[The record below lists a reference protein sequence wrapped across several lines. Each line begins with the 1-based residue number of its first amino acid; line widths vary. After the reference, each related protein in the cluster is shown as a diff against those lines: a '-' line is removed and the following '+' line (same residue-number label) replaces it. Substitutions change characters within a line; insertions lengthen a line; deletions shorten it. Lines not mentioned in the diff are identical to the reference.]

1 MAKPQKSTAQSEVPG
16 LVKKGPLYYL
26 KRDWQLYALMLLP
39 MVFIIVFKYFAYTG
53 LSVAFLDYKIGKGY
67 AGSKFVGLKIF
78 EKVFKHRDFTKAVVN
93 TLLLNVLDLI
103 FSFPM
108 PIILALLL
116 NEIRVKWFKRTTQT
130 LLYLPHF
137 LSWVVIG
144 AVAYQMFATQSGVVN
159 ALIAN
164 AGKSPIPFLQEDGW
178 WLFSYVL
185 IGVWQTMGWGTIIYL
200 AAITNVNSELY
211 EAAKVDGA
219 KMQFTWNIAQG
230 VSSYNKQTG
239 FGFVIGAVYNANAAL
254 RIPETNSSFLPQ
266 WWYAGTAI
274 CDVTCTEY
282 GVQATA
288 TDAVRAEDLECR
300 SLPVW
305 FRVDVPAEGV
315 YRTKITVTGTDGGE
329 VLVFIGR
336 RRLVWR
342 GTLAA
347 GENKTITA
355 YCDVFPIVPRGQVDA
370 VPSTAVNVTVVG
382 GALAAAAVA
391 EAPDVRRIWVCGD
404 STVTDQTAN
413 LPYAPGTSYCGW
425 GQMLPAYLPDV
436 CITNHAHSG
445 LTTESF
451 TSEGHWDIVKPRLR
465 AGDICLYQFGHND
478 QKLAHLQAYCGYTD
492 RLRTY
497 IKETRTAGAVP
508 VLVTPLARNS
518 WKDAA
523 HYNDFLA
530 DFADAVLTL
539 GKAENVMVLDLHTW
553 AMALM
558 QQDGLETAKRWF
570 YPGDYTHT
578 NDFGAYKM
586 AGFVAHALGDA
597 LGLMV
602 TDAPEWTPTPPF
614 VPLEAPADCAIPA
627 PEGDP
632 FADYDATRP
641 NDTLTRAEALELAIK
656 ALKLFPINVYNDLY
670 SDIVGHET
678 YAGTIQCAAQND
690 LIPPEWVA
698 DGSLYPNQT
707 VTAADFLAV
716 LIPGAA
722 GRRPLADAVPVPDSV
737 PVYARRAVGQ
747 AVAEGLI
754 APEAL
759 TKPLNRSNA
768 AEICRRLHI

>member
-219 KMQFTWNIAQG
+219 NRWQQCLHVTLPCIRSTIVVMLIMQLGKLMGGSFERI
-230 VSSYNKQTG
+230 V
-239 FGFVIGAVYNANAAL
+239 AL
-254 RIPETNSSFLPQ
+254 SN
-266 WWYAGTAI
+266 
-274 CDVTCTEY
+274 
-282 GVQATA
+282 
-288 TDAVRAEDLECR
+288 
-300 SLPVW
+300 
-305 FRVDVPAEGV
+305 
-315 YRTKITVTGTDGGE
+315 
-329 VLVFIGR
+329 
-336 RRLVWR
+336 
-342 GTLAA
+342 
-347 GENKTITA
+347 
-355 YCDVFPIVPRGQVDA
+355 
-370 VPSTAVNVTVVG
+370 
-382 GALAAAAVA
+382 
-391 EAPDVRRIWVCGD
+391 
-404 STVTDQTAN
+404 
-413 LPYAPGTSYCGW
+413 APGTSYCGW